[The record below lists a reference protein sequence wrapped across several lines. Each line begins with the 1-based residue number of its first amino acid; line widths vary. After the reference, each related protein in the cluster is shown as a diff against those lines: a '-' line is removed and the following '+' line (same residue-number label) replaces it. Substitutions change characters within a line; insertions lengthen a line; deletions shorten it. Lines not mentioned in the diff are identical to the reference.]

1 MSPLTS
7 VSLASRPASV
17 VAATAGRHSR
27 GFVLPVVLVMLLLMT
42 ITVIFLMRRGTVDER
57 IAFNVRQVTTLDTA
71 TQFAL
76 RTCERLLWV
85 SPPGVP
91 PATGN
96 PTPPRVVTAPASS
109 ATAAWRDATN
119 WSTDPTNGTAV
130 VLGANATEINNLFGG
145 GIDTA
150 LCLYEDAQAE
160 LSVLNDSPSGT
171 ANALLPADA
180 WRKYRIT
187 AEVVGTSGTR
197 GRAQTEVRLAI
208 P

>member
-1 MSPLTS
+1 MLTH
-7 VSLASRPASV
+7 ASTALTGRPAGALRCG
-17 VAATAGRHSR
+17 AARRPR

-71 TQFAL
+71 AQFAL

-91 PATGN
+91 TVTGQ
-96 PTPPRVVTAPASS
+96 PTPPRVVLAPAAS
-109 ATAAWRDATN
+109 ATAAWRDNTN
-119 WSTDPTNGTAV
+119 WTGSQV
-130 VLGANATEINNLFGG
+130 VLGADQTERDNLFGLG
-145 GIDTA
+145 FTEA
-150 LCLYEDAQAE
+150 VCLYEDAQAE
-160 LSVLNDSPSGT
+160 LDVINDAPSGT
-171 ANALLPADA
+171 ANALLPANA

>member
-91 PATGN
+91 VATGN
-96 PTPPRVVTAPASS
+96 PTPPAVVTAPAASS
-109 ATAAWRDATN
+109 TAAWRGNTN
-119 WSTDPTNGTAV
+119 WTNNEVKLGEGTDA
-130 VLGANATEINNLFGG
+130 INNLFGG
-145 GIDTA
+145 GIDVA
-150 LCLYEDAQAE
+150 RCLYEDAQAE
-160 LSVLNDSPSGT
+160 LSVLSDSPSGT

>member
-1 MSPLTS
+1 MISTLLRATP
-7 VSLASRPASV
+7 ADRPS
-17 VAATAGRHSR
+17 GNPR
-27 GFVLPVVLVMLLLMT
+27 GARADRQRGIVLPVVLVMLLMMT
-42 ITVIFLMRRGTVDER
+42 VTVIFLMRRGTVDER

-91 PATGN
+91 TVSGQPSPPA
-96 PTPPRVVTAPASS
+96 VVVAPASN
-109 ATAAWRDATN
+109 ATAAWRVAAN
-119 WSTDPTNGTAV
+119 WTGNAV
-130 VLGANATEINNLFGG
+130 VLGSSASEITGLFGAG
-145 GIDTA
+145 VESA
-150 LCLYEDAQAE
+150 RCLYEDAVAE
-160 LSVLNDSPSGT
+160 LDVINDTPSGT
-171 ANALLPADA
+171 ANSLLPGNA

-187 AEVVGTSGTR
+187 AEVVGTGGTV

>member
-1 MSPLTS
+1 MATLSSTAAVPHRA
-7 VSLASRPASV
+7 ASGPVR
-17 VAATAGRHSR
+17 AGSSQR
-27 GFVLPVVLVMLLLMT
+27 GIVLPAVLVMLLLMT
-42 ITVIFLMRRGTVDER
+42 VTVLFLMRRGTVDER

-91 PATGN
+91 TVTGQPA
-96 PTPPRVVTAPASS
+96 PPGVVLAPASGD
-109 ATAAWRDATN
+109 TAAWRVAAN
-119 WSTDPTNGTAV
+119 WSGNAVTLGDPTDPAEV
-130 VLGANATEINNLFGG
+130 ATLFGG
-145 GIDTA
+145 GIA
-150 LCLYEDAQAE
+150 SARCLFEDAVAE
-160 LSVLNDSPSGT
+160 LDVINDTPAGA
-171 ANALLPADA
+171 ANALLPSNA

-187 AEVVGTSGTR
+187 AEVVGTSGTV

>member
-1 MSPLTS
+1 MMPILRLS
-7 VSLASRPASV
+7 SLRARSLGEARADS
-17 VAATAGRHSR
+17 GGMQR
-27 GFVLPVVLVMLLLMT
+27 GIVLPVVLVMLLMMT
-42 ITVIFLMRRGTVDER
+42 VTVIFLMRRGTVDER

-91 PATGN
+91 VVTGN
-96 PTPPRVVTAPASS
+96 PSPPAVVVAPASN
-109 ATAAWRDATN
+109 ATAAWRVAAN
-119 WSTDPTNGTAV
+119 WTGNAV
-130 VLGANATEINNLFGG
+130 VLGSSANEITALFGG
-145 GIDTA
+145 GVESA
-150 LCLYEDAQAE
+150 RCLFEDAVGE
-160 LSVLNDSPSGT
+160 LDVINDTPSGT
-171 ANALLPADA
+171 ANSLLPGDA

-187 AEVVGTSGTR
+187 AEVVGTGGTI

>member
-1 MSPLTS
+1 MVTPLS
-7 VSLASRPASV
+7 SSADPSH
-17 VAATAGRHSR
+17 AACRRVGAGGMQR
-27 GFVLPVVLVMLLLMT
+27 GIVLPAVLVMLLLMT
-42 ITVIFLMRRGTVDER
+42 VTVIFLMRRGTVDER

-91 PATGN
+91 TVTGQPA
-96 PTPPRVVTAPASS
+96 PPGVVVAPASGG
-109 ATAAWRDATN
+109 TAAWRVAAN
-119 WSTDPTNGTAV
+119 WTGNAV
-130 VLGANATEINNLFGG
+130 VLGSSANEITALFGG
-145 GIDTA
+145 GIA
-150 LCLYEDAQAE
+150 SARCLFEDAVAE
-160 LSVLNDSPSGT
+160 LDVINDTPSGA
-171 ANALLPADA
+171 ANALLPANA

-187 AEVVGTSGTR
+187 AEVVGTSGTV

>member
-1 MSPLTS
+1 MMSIFRLF
-7 VSLASRPASV
+7 SLRARSPGKTRPDV
-17 VAATAGRHSR
+17 GGMQR
-27 GFVLPVVLVMLLLMT
+27 GIVLPVVLVMLLMMT
-42 ITVIFLMRRGTVDER
+42 VTVIFLMRRGTVDER

-91 PATGN
+91 TVTGQPA
-96 PTPPRVVTAPASS
+96 PPGVVVAPASGD
-109 ATAAWRDATN
+109 AAAWLVAAN
-119 WSTDPTNGTAV
+119 WTGNAVTLGDPTEV
-130 VLGANATEINNLFGG
+130 VTLFGG
-145 GIDTA
+145 GIA
-150 LCLYEDAQAE
+150 SARCLFEDAVAE
-160 LSVLNDSPSGT
+160 LDVINDTPSGT
-171 ANALLPADA
+171 ANSLLPGDA

-187 AEVVGTSGTR
+187 AEVVGTGGTI

>member
-1 MSPLTS
+1 MSPPNS

-91 PATGN
+91 VATDN
-96 PTPPRVVTAPASS
+96 PTPPAVVTAPASS
-109 ATAAWRDATN
+109 STAAWRDNTN
-119 WSTDPTNGTAV
+119 WTDSEVKLGEDTA
-130 VLGANATEINNLFGG
+130 AISNLFGG
-145 GIDTA
+145 GIDA
-150 LCLYEDAQAE
+150 ARCLYEDAQAE

>member
-1 MSPLTS
+1 MK
-7 VSLASRPASV
+7 PASAF
-17 VAATAGRHSR
+17 AAGTAAASCNGPRVAGRWQR
-27 GFVLPVVLVMLLLMT
+27 GIVLPVVLVMLLMMT
-42 ITVIFLMRRGTVDER
+42 VTVIFLMRRGTVDEK

-91 PATGN
+91 TATGQ
-96 PTPPRVVTAPASS
+96 PSPPAVVTAPASGN
-109 ATAAWRDATN
+109 TAAWRDGTN
-119 WSTDPTNGTAV
+119 WTGNAV
-130 VLGANATEINNLFGG
+130 VLGATATEIGNLFGP
-145 GIDTA
+145 GIDSA
-150 LCLYEDAQAE
+150 RCLFEDAVAE
-160 LSVLNDSPSGT
+160 LNVMNDTPPGN
-171 ANALLPADA
+171 ANTMLPGDA

-187 AEVVGTSGTR
+187 AEVVGTSGTV

>member
-1 MSPLTS
+1 MMPILR
-7 VSLASRPASV
+7 LSRPRARSLGK
-17 VAATAGRHSR
+17 ARADAGGMQR
-27 GFVLPVVLVMLLLMT
+27 GIVLPVVLVMLLMMT
-42 ITVIFLMRRGTVDER
+42 VTVIFLMRRGTVDER

-91 PATGN
+91 VVTGN
-96 PTPPRVVTAPASS
+96 PSPPAVVAAPGSGD
-109 ATAAWRDATN
+109 TAAWRVDTN
-119 WSTDPTNGTAV
+119 WTGNAV
-130 VLGANATEINNLFGG
+130 VLGSTTTEIAALFGDG
-145 GIDTA
+145 VA
-150 LCLYEDAQAE
+150 SARCLFEDAIGE
-160 LSVLNDSPSGT
+160 LDVINDTPSGT
-171 ANALLPADA
+171 ANSLLPGNA

-187 AEVVGTSGTR
+187 AEVEGTGGTV

>member
-1 MSPLTS
+1 MAALRSPTPS
-7 VSLASRPASV
+7 GTAAVCGMPA
-17 VAATAGRHSR
+17 AGRRRR
-27 GFVLPVVLVMLLLMT
+27 GFVLPVVLIMLLMMT
-42 ITVIFLMRRGTVDER
+42 VVVIFLMRRGTVDER

-71 TQFAL
+71 AQFAL

-91 PATGN
+91 TTAGQ
-96 PTPPRVVTAPASS
+96 PTPPALVPAPANT
-109 ATAAWRDATN
+109 ATAAWRVGTN
-119 WSTDPTNGTAV
+119 WTSNQV
-130 VLGANATEINNLFGG
+130 SLGSNATEINDLFGAG
-145 GIDTA
+145 VSA
-150 LCLYEDAQAE
+150 ARCLYEDAQGE
-160 LSVLNDSPSGT
+160 LEVFNEAPSGT

-187 AEVVGTSGTR
+187 AEVVGIDGSA